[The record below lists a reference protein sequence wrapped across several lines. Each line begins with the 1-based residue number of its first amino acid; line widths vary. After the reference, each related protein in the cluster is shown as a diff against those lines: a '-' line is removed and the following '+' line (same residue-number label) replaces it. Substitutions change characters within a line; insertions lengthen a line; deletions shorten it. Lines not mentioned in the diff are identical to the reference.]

1 MRSVIEIFWHIILAL
16 IGALGFGALI
26 VAGTALVCGGA
37 MMGCG
42 YAWRGWLR
50 RRSRLRGE

>member
-26 VAGTALVCGGA
+26 LGAAALACGGA
-37 MMGCG
+37 AISCS
-42 YAWRGWLR
+42 YVWRGWQR
-50 RRSRLRGE
+50 RRARAKGE